1 MAVTS
6 KIKNNKNLFFSGVVV
21 LTFTNILNK
30 VLGLFFRI
38 PIGNLLG
45 DSGMAYFT
53 SAYHIYTWF
62 YMISTGGLP
71 LAVSMLVSEARFSG
85 NKKEINKIYKV
96 TMSLFLIVGA
106 VGTLLMLSLIHI

>member
-62 YMISTGGLP
+62 YMISTGDFRLRSQC
-71 LAVSMLVSEARFSG
+71 LCRRRASAEI
-85 NKKEINKIYKV
+85 KKK
-96 TMSLFLIVGA
+96 
-106 VGTLLMLSLIHI
+106 